1 VLTLPEPRRRH
12 DGNVKNKSTGQ
23 MQKTEQTE
31 AKEGNAAF

>member
-1 VLTLPEPRRRH
+1 MEME
-12 DGNVKNKSTGQ
+12 KNKSTGQ